1 MTADS
6 PDLVD
11 LDRIRAAAARIAGV
25 AVRTPLLRWDDRTE
39 LKPESLQPVGAF
51 KMRGAYA
58 KLTSLSPEARAAGV
72 VTYSSGNHA
81 QAVARSA
88 RLLGVPAV
96 IVMPENAPA
105 VKVAGV
111 ERDGARIVRC
121 GPGSDERRR
130 IAQELAAEHGYAIIP
145 PFDDA
150 EIIAGQGTA
159 GLEIAD
165 DRPDVTSVLVPIG
178 GGGLIAGIAAA
189 INALAPGARVIGVE
203 PEDAAD
209 ARDSLAR
216 GEIVSWPPERTGRT
230 IADGLRVSA
239 LGALPF
245 AHIRALVDEVVTVS
259 DDELRAAM
267 RQLATRARLVVEPSG
282 AAAMA
287 AHLFGHVPQPDGD
300 DRRVIVISGG
310 NVDPVLL
317 ADVLGARAGE
327 APA

>member
-1 MTADS
+1 VTA
-6 PDLVD
+6 LVE
-11 LDRIRAAAARIAGV
+11 LDRIRAAAQRIAGV

-39 LKPESLQPVGAF
+39 LKPENLQPVGAF

-58 KLTSLSPEARAAGV
+58 KLSSLSEAERAGGV

-81 QAVARSA
+81 QAVARCA

-150 EIIAGQGTA
+150 EIIAGQGTC
-159 GLEIAD
+159 GLEIAL
-165 DRPDVTSVLVPIG
+165 DRPGVTSVLVPIG
-178 GGGLIAGIAAA
+178 GGGLIAGVAAA
-189 INALAPGARVIGVE
+189 IKALVPGARVIGVE

-209 ARDSLAR
+209 ARESLER
-216 GEIVSWPPERTGRT
+216 GEVVSWPAERTGRT

-245 AHIRALVDEVVTVS
+245 AHIAALVDEIVTVS
-259 DDELRAAM
+259 DDELRNAM
-267 RQLATRARLVVEPSG
+267 GLLATRARLVVEPSG

-287 AHLFGHVPQPDGD
+287 AHLGGQVPQPPGD
-300 DRRVIVISGG
+300 DVRVIVLSGG
-310 NVDPVLL
+310 NVDPAML
-317 ADVLGARAGE
+317 AEILAAGLS
-327 APA
+327 PPR

>member
-1 MTADS
+1 MTGPAE
-6 PDLVD
+6 LVD
-11 LDRIRAAAARIAGV
+11 LARIRAAAERIAGV

-51 KMRGAYA
+51 KMRGAHA
-58 KLTSLSPEARAAGV
+58 KLTSLTDAERAAGV

-130 IAQELAAEHGYAIIP
+130 IAQDLAAKHGYAIIP

-159 GLEIAD
+159 GLEIAE
-165 DRPDVTSVLVPIG
+165 DRPEVTSVLVPIG

-189 INALAPGARVIGVE
+189 INALAPGARIIGVE

-209 ARDSLAR
+209 AQESLAR
-216 GEIVSWPPERTGRT
+216 GEVVSWPTERTGRT

-245 AHIRALVDEVVTVS
+245 AHIRALVDEIVTVS
-259 DDELRAAM
+259 DAELRSAM
-267 RQLATRARLVVEPSG
+267 GLLATRARLVVEPSG

-287 AHLFGHVPQPDGD
+287 AHLSGRVPQPDGD
-300 DRRVIVISGG
+300 DARVIVLSGG
-310 NVDPVLL
+310 NVDPGLL
-317 ADVLGARAGE
+317 AEILAAQSR
-327 APA
+327 

>member
-1 MTADS
+1 MSA
-6 PDLVD
+6 PPGDLVD
-11 LDRIRAAAARIAGV
+11 LERIRAAAERIAGV

-58 KLTSLSPEARAAGV
+58 KLTSLSPEARANGV

-81 QAVARSA
+81 QAVARAA

-96 IVMPENAPA
+96 IVMPDNAPA

-130 IAQELAAEHGYAIIP
+130 IAQELAAEQGYAIIP

-150 EIIAGQGTA
+150 EIIAGQGTC
-159 GLEIAD
+159 GLEIAE
-165 DRPDVTSVLVPIG
+165 DRPEVTSVLVPIG
-178 GGGLIAGIAAA
+178 GGGLIAGVAAA
-189 INALAPGARVIGVE
+189 INALAPGARIIGVE

-209 ARDSLAR
+209 ARESMAR

-245 AHIRALVDEVVTVS
+245 AHIRALVHEIVTVS
-259 DDELRAAM
+259 DDELRSAM
-267 RQLATRARLVVEPSG
+267 GLLATRARLVVEPSG

-287 AHLFGHVPQPDGD
+287 AHLSGRVPQPPGD
-300 DRRVIVISGG
+300 DARVVVLSGG
-310 NVDPVLL
+310 NVDPAMLAEVL
-317 ADVLGARAGE
+317 RA
-327 APA
+327 

>member
-1 MTADS
+1 MTGE
-6 PDLVD
+6 LVD
-11 LDRIRAAAARIAGV
+11 LERIRAAAERIAGV

-39 LKPESLQPVGAF
+39 LKPESLQPMGAF

-58 KLTSLSPEARAAGV
+58 KLTSLPPDARAAGV

-81 QAVARSA
+81 QAVARCA

-96 IVMPENAPA
+96 IVMPDNAPA

-145 PFDDA
+145 PFDDL
-150 EIIAGQGTA
+150 EIIAGQGTC
-159 GLEIAD
+159 GLEIAE

-189 INALAPGARVIGVE
+189 INAEAPGARIIGVE

-209 ARDSLAR
+209 ARESLAR

-245 AHIRALVDEVVTVS
+245 AHIAALVDEIVTVT
-259 DDELRAAM
+259 DDELRGAM
-267 RQLATRARLVVEPSG
+267 GLLATRARLVVEPSG

-287 AHLFGHVPQPDGD
+287 AHLSGRVAQPEGD
-300 DRRVIVISGG
+300 DARVVVLSGG
-310 NVDPVLL
+310 NVDPALL
-317 ADVLGARAGE
+317 ADVLSAAADEPGA
-327 APA
+327 

>member
-1 MTADS
+1 MSA
-6 PDLVD
+6 LVD
-11 LDRIRAAAARIAGV
+11 LDRIRAAAQRIAGV

-39 LKPESLQPVGAF
+39 LKPENLQPVGAF

-58 KLTSLSPEARAAGV
+58 KLSSLGDAERAAGV

-81 QAVARSA
+81 QAVARCA

-130 IAQELAAEHGYAIIP
+130 IAEDLAAEHGYAIIP
-145 PFDDA
+145 PYDDA
-150 EIIAGQGTA
+150 EIIAGQGTC
-159 GLEIAD
+159 GLEIAQ
-165 DRPDVTSVLVPIG
+165 DRPGVTSVLVPIG

-189 INALAPGARVIGVE
+189 ITALAPGARVIGVE

-209 ARDSLAR
+209 ARESLER
-216 GEIVSWPPERTGRT
+216 GEIVSWPAERIGRT

-245 AHIRALVDEVVTVS
+245 AHISALVDEIVTVS
-259 DDELRAAM
+259 DEELRDAM
-267 RQLATRARLVVEPSG
+267 GLLATRARVVVEPSG

-287 AHLFGHVPQPDGD
+287 AHLGGHVPQPPGD
-300 DRRVIVISGG
+300 DARVIVLSGG
-310 NVDPVLL
+310 NVDPAML
-317 ADVLGARAGE
+317 AEILAARAG
-327 APA
+327 

>member
-1 MTADS
+1 MTADPS
-6 PDLVD
+6 GLVD
-11 LDRIRAAAARIAGV
+11 LDRIRAAAERIAGV

-58 KLTSLSPEARAAGV
+58 KLTSLPHEARAAGV

-96 IVMPENAPA
+96 IVMPDNAPA

-130 IAQELAAEHGYAIIP
+130 IAEELAAEHGYAIIP

-150 EIIAGQGTA
+150 EIIAGQGTC
-159 GLEIAD
+159 GLEVAE
-165 DRPDVTSVLVPIG
+165 DRPELTSVLVPIG
-178 GGGLIAGIAAA
+178 GGGLIAGVAAA
-189 INALAPGARVIGVE
+189 INAMAPGARIIGVE

-239 LGALPF
+239 LGPLPF
-245 AHIRALVDEVVTVS
+245 AHIRALVDEIVTVT
-259 DDELRAAM
+259 DDELRRAM
-267 RQLATRARLVVEPSG
+267 GLLATRARLVVEPSG

-287 AHLFGHVPQPDGD
+287 AHLSGRVAQPAGD
-300 DRRVIVISGG
+300 DARVIVLSGG
-310 NVDPVLL
+310 NVDPAML
-317 ADVLGARAGE
+317 AEILAST
-327 APA
+327 PA